1 MTSIHQPPPPAPS
14 LVSGVTGGI
23 GGTGPVGRT
32 GGMAKDDAEVLL
44 SRLGQVEQHIEAAM
58 QKLTDTAQYMRQAER
73 LRVHLQME
81 PIPPFAQ
88 SEADRHG
95 LTSAALA
102 ERLSDDIQL
111 RAKDMDQTNA
121 VLDRLIQLRN
131 ALIAQLPQD
140 PSVSGLLPPS
150 GPQTSGVR
158 KDTDLSARAFNER
171 PAQDSRGASSTPPV
185 AQMASSQGV
194 ATVLVP
200 STLKLPDPG
209 GGRTRPFVLALNSL
223 IDENGR
229 SRTTNPRQDLRGF
242 AGQHAQTLTAFAE
255 YFKKHENTISQRN
268 GGNFHIGF
276 DQNSDSNDIARALES
291 SAVRR
296 EFESFLRLAVQGGGT
311 APPPNTPIL
320 PPAG

>member
-44 SRLGQVEQHIEAAM
+44 SRLGQVEQHIEAAR
-58 QKLTDTAQYMRQAER
+58 QKLTDTAQYMGQAER
-73 LRVHLQME
+73 L
-81 PIPPFAQ
+81 
-88 SEADRHG
+88 
-95 LTSAALA
+95 SA
-102 ERLSDDIQL
+102 DIQQ
-111 RAKDMDQTNA
+111 RAKDMEQTNA

-185 AQMASSQGV
+185 AQMASSQV
-194 ATVLVP
+194 TATVLVP

-209 GGRTRPFVLALNSL
+209 GGPTRPFVLALNSL